1 MVPAPTP
8 MWRPAT
14 PADDDAVVA
23 LSLALYVEDPATDPV
38 PAAHTRRT
46 LEALRAQPARGQV
59 VVLDSAGGG
68 GGAGTVCGFA
78 LLVSVWSNELGG
90 EVCSIDELYVAPSA
104 RGGGHGSALLE
115 ALARAAPPCPPG
127 AVALA
132 LEVTPD
138 NARARALYERL
149 GFRGKNL
156 HLRRRLTR

>member
-1 MVPAPTP
+1 MLPAPTLL
-8 MWRPAT
+8 WRAAT

-38 PAAHTRRT
+38 PAEHTRRT
-46 LEALRAQPARGQV
+46 LEALRARPARGQV
-59 VVLDSAGGG
+59 VVLEVAG
-68 GGAGTVCGFA
+68 AVCGFA

-115 ALARAAPPCPPG
+115 ALARAAPPCPPE

-138 NARARALYERL
+138 NTRARALYQRL

>member
-1 MVPAPTP
+1 MVPAPTLL
-8 MWRPAT
+8 WRAAT

-38 PAAHTRRT
+38 PAEHTRRT
-46 LEALRAQPARGQV
+46 LEALRARPARGQV
-59 VVLDSAGGG
+59 VVLDVAGS
-68 GGAGTVCGFA
+68 VCGFA

-115 ALARAAPPCPPG
+115 ALARAAPPCPPE

-138 NARARALYERL
+138 NSRARALYQRL

>member
-1 MVPAPTP
+1 MLPAPTL
-8 MWRPAT
+8 MWRAAT
-14 PADDDAVVA
+14 PGDDDAVVA

-38 PAAHTRRT
+38 PAEHTRRT

-59 VVLDSAGGG
+59 VVLAGTG
-68 GGAGTVCGFA
+68 GGAVCGFA

-90 EVCSIDELYVAPSA
+90 EVCTIDELYVAPSA

-115 ALARAAPPCPPG
+115 ALARAAPPCPPD

-138 NARARALYERL
+138 NGRARALYERL